1 MPHFGGVITRPEL
14 ALYPLRLSFS
24 GTEDLAQAS
33 AVWVATIRRA
43 ELVEGQTSMPVPN
56 ESAVRRALEAAGIEF
71 IDEKAA
77 DEECGCESGSRKK
90 IRRLNGLADRPVVRL
105 QRDELLEPGRRDPR
119 ENPRCLN
126 GRRKAR

>member
-43 ELVEGQTSMPVPN
+43 ELVEGQTSRYPMRVP
-56 ESAVRRALEAAGIEF
+56 SDAPWKPRALNSSTRKRRTRSAAA
-71 IDEKAA
+71 KAA
-77 DEECGCESGSRKK
+77 VEKRSG
-90 IRRLNGLADRPVVRL
+90 G
-105 QRDELLEPGRRDPR
+105 
-119 ENPRCLN
+119 
-126 GRRKAR
+126 

>member
-1 MPHFGGVITRPEL
+1 MPHFGGVVTRPEL

-77 DEECGCESGSRKK
+77 DQECGCESGGRKK

-105 QRDELLEPGRRDPR
+105 QRNELLEPGRRDPR
-119 ENPRCLN
+119 ENPRCLS